1 MSKKRRIYPRIIPG
15 THQYSKS
22 PFPPDVA
29 SCCAIFTSKEVL
41 SSRTSGMVH
50 YRSPSSGGKRV
61 NTTHVPF
68 CQSVKPC
75 FLFRGLPVNQS
86 VIKHNILEK
95 SPCLYLPCS
104 SVSSSELE
112 ALFGGVR
119 VVYLCGQIRVCAT
132 AASKPWWLLIWLLQ

>member
-1 MSKKRRIYPRIIPG
+1 MSEKRRIYPRIIPG

-50 YRSPSSGGKRV
+50 YRSSSSSSGEKRV
-61 NTTHVPF
+61 NTMHVPF

-95 SPCLYLPCS
+95 SPSLYLPCS
-104 SVSSSELE
+104 SVSSPELE
-112 ALFGGVR
+112 ALLGVVR

-132 AASKPWWLLIWLLQ
+132 TASKLWWLLI